1 MKNSLET
8 LTVYKIH
15 LYGDRMAEV
24 SHSMGSTRIALEW
37 HHLNDDYNKLTEDGE
52 NYITLQ
58 LEEKFANCCS
68 DIKFKFSQIG

>member
-1 MKNSLET
+1 MKAALET

-24 SHSMGSTRIALEW
+24 SHSMGSTRIALDW

-52 NYITLQ
+52 NYVTSQLQ
-58 LEEKFANCCS
+58 EKFVNCCD
-68 DIKFKFSQIG
+68 DIEFHLK